1 MVEPESRTADRVI
14 FVKNAEVPVQLGKP
28 LRTTNIQESDIQ
40 DGTFPSADTTTTDRV
55 YEPSPIDAIADVAS
69 KLTDSVQ
76 ETAFDLIG

>member
-55 YEPSPIDAIADVAS
+55 YEPRPIYTIADFAS
-69 KLTDSVQ
+69 KFANSVKD
-76 ETAFDLIG
+76 AMFDLIA